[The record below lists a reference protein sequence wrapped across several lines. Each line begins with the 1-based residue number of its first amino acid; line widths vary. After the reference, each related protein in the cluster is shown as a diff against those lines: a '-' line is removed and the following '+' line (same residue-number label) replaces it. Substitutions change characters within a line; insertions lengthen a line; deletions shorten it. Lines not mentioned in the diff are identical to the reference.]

1 MSDDF
6 DIEIPE
12 GFERLPEGLGFTDNL
27 QPCYIHRS
35 DEGVVV
41 GMPVQKRHGNTMGI
55 CHGGVLM
62 TLSDIA
68 AATNLNHARG
78 VVTGSPTVNLSV
90 DFIGAAKVGEW
101 IYSEPHSVTVKR
113 RFGFSS
119 GLILNEKGVVARYS
133 GTFYLPD
140 HDGMYKEHATRRTA
154 LGAVE
159 DGG

>member
-1 MSDDF
+1 
-6 DIEIPE
+6 
-12 GFERLPEGLGFTDNL
+12 
-27 QPCYIHRS
+27 
-35 DEGVVV
+35 
-41 GMPVQKRHGNTMGI
+41 
-55 CHGGVLM
+55 M

-101 IYSEPHSVTVKR
+101 ICSQSHSVTVKR

-159 DGG
+159 DGA